1 MEFVVR
7 PTNRLQRALDRVPVL
22 GQVLEQPLGALGF
35 VIVVIFLLLVLFGPL
50 LAPYGYAEQN
60 LSRILE
66 GPSKDYLLGTDHL
79 GRDLLSRIIYGAR
92 IALITAVPAVL
103 ISIIGG
109 VILGLVSGYL
119 GGVVDDGVVIVL
131 DSIQAFPGVI
141 LALAILALL
150 GPSLVNVILVI
161 GIAWIP
167 AYARITRA
175 QAMSAKNQM
184 YVEAERSLG
193 ATNGRILASHVL
205 PNILAPLLILAAM
218 DLPVVITF
226 EAGLSFL
233 GLGVRPPTPS
243 WGVILSDGFKFVR
256 NSPWPILWAG
266 LALAITTLGFTVFA
280 EALRDVLDPKLSGTR
295 KA

>member
-1 MEFVVR
+1 MEFVAAR
-7 PTNRLQRALDRVPVL
+7 TNRWQRILDRIPIL

-35 VIVVIFLLLVLFGPL
+35 VIVVTFCCSSFSAHCWPRMIMRSRTSRGFWKDHQRITCS
-50 LAPYGYAEQN
+50 APTIWAATCFRG
-60 LSRILE
+60 IM
-66 GPSKDYLLGTDHL
+66 
-79 GRDLLSRIIYGAR
+79 YGAR
-92 IALITAVPAVL
+92 IALITAVPAVM
-103 ISIIGG
+103 ISVIGG
-109 VILGLVSGYL
+109 VILGLLSGYL
-119 GGVVDDGVVIVL
+119 GGIVDDGVVIVL

-150 GPSLVNVILVI
+150 GPSLVNEIIVI

-193 ATNGRILASHVL
+193 ATNGRILTSHVL
-205 PNILAPLLILAAM
+205 PNIMAPLLILAAM

-280 EALRDVLDPKLSGTR
+280 ESLRDVLDPKLSGTR

>member
-7 PTNRLQRALDRVPVL
+7 PTSRWQRVLDRVPVL

-35 VIVVIFLLLVLFGPL
+35 VIVVIFLLLVVFGPL
-50 LAPYGYAEQN
+50 LAPYDYAQQN

-79 GRDLLSRIIYGAR
+79 GRDLLSRIMYGAR
-92 IALITAVPAVL
+92 IALGTAVPAVL
-103 ISIIGG
+103 ISVIFG
-109 VILGLVSGYL
+109 VILGLLGGYL
-119 GGVVDDGVVIVL
+119 GGPVDDGVVIIL

-150 GPSLVNVILVI
+150 GPSLINEIFVI

-167 AYARITRA
+167 AYARVTRA

-193 ATNGRILASHVL
+193 ATDGRILLSHVL

-280 EALRDVLDPKLSGTR
+280 EALRDVLDPKLSGSR
-295 KA
+295 RV

>member
-1 MEFVVR
+1 MEFVAR
-7 PTNRLQRALDRVPVL
+7 RTNRWQRTLDRVPVL

-35 VIVVIFLLLVLFGPL
+35 VIVLAFLLLVLLGPL
-50 LAPYGYAEQN
+50 LAPYDYAEQN

-79 GRDLLSRIIYGAR
+79 GRDLLSRIMYGAR
-92 IALITAVPAVL
+92 IALITAVPAVM

-109 VILGLVSGYL
+109 VILGLLSGFL
-119 GGVVDDGVVIVL
+119 GGRVDDGIVIVL

-150 GPSLVNVILVI
+150 GPSLVNEIIVI

>member
-7 PTNRLQRALDRVPVL
+7 PTSRWQRVLDRVPVL

-35 VIVVIFLLLVLFGPL
+35 VIVVIFLLLVVFGPL
-50 LAPYGYAEQN
+50 LAPYDYAQQN

-79 GRDLLSRIIYGAR
+79 GRDLLSRIMYGAR
-92 IALITAVPAVL
+92 IALGTAVPAVL
-103 ISIIGG
+103 ISVIFG
-109 VILGLVSGYL
+109 VILGLLGGYL
-119 GGVVDDGVVIVL
+119 GGPVDDGVVIIL

-150 GPSLVNVILVI
+150 GPSLVNEIFVI

-167 AYARITRA
+167 AYARVTRA

-193 ATNGRILASHVL
+193 ATDGRILLSHVL

-218 DLPVVITF
+218 DLPVVITI

-233 GLGVRPPTPS
+233 GLGVRPPTPT

-280 EALRDVLDPKLSGTR
+280 EALRDVLDPKLSGSR
-295 KA
+295 RV

>member
-1 MEFVVR
+1 MEFVAR
-7 PTNRLQRALDRVPVL
+7 RTNRWQRTLDRVPVL

-35 VIVVIFLLLVLFGPL
+35 VIVMAFLLLVLLGPL
-50 LAPYGYAEQN
+50 LAPYDYAEQN

-79 GRDLLSRIIYGAR
+79 GRDLLSRIMYGAR
-92 IALITAVPAVL
+92 IALITAVPAVM

-109 VILGLVSGYL
+109 VILGLLSGFL
-119 GGVVDDGVVIVL
+119 GGRVDDGIVIVL

-150 GPSLVNVILVI
+150 GPSLVNEIIVI

>member
-1 MEFVVR
+1 MEFVAR
-7 PTNRLQRALDRVPVL
+7 RTNRWQRTLDRVPVL

-35 VIVVIFLLLVLFGPL
+35 VIVVAFLLLVLLGPL
-50 LAPYGYAEQN
+50 LAPYDYAEQN

-79 GRDLLSRIIYGAR
+79 GRDLLSRIMYGAR

-103 ISIIGG
+103 ISVIGG
-109 VILGLVSGYL
+109 VILGLLSGYL

-131 DSIQAFPGVI
+131 DSIQAFPSVI

-150 GPSLVNVILVI
+150 GPSLVNEILVI

-218 DLPVVITF
+218 ALPVVITF

>member
-7 PTNRLQRALDRVPVL
+7 RTSRWQRTLDRVPVL

-50 LAPYGYAEQN
+50 LAPYDYAEQD

-79 GRDLLSRIIYGAR
+79 GRDLLSRIMYGAR
-92 IALITAVPAVL
+92 IALITAVPAVM
-103 ISIIGG
+103 ISVIGG
-109 VILGLVSGYL
+109 VILGLLSGYL
-119 GGVVDDGVVIVL
+119 GGRVDDGVVIVL

-150 GPSLVNVILVI
+150 GPSLVNEIIVI

-175 QAMSAKNQM
+175 QAMSAKNQV

>member
-1 MEFVVR
+1 MEFVAR
-7 PTNRLQRALDRVPVL
+7 RTNRWQRMLDRVPVL

-35 VIVVIFLLLVLFGPL
+35 VIVMAFLLLVLFGPL
-50 LAPYGYAEQN
+50 LAPYDYAEQN
-60 LSRILE
+60 LARILE

-79 GRDLLSRIIYGAR
+79 GRDLLSRIMYGAR
-92 IALITAVPAVL
+92 IALITAVPAVM
-103 ISIIGG
+103 ISVIGG
-109 VILGLVSGYL
+109 VILGLLSGYL
-119 GGVVDDGVVIVL
+119 GGRVDDGIVIIL
-131 DSIQAFPGVI
+131 DSIQAFPSVI

-150 GPSLVNVILVI
+150 GPSLVNEILVI

>member
-1 MEFVVR
+1 MEFVGR
-7 PTNRLQRALDRVPVL
+7 PTSRWQRMLDRVPVL

-35 VIVVIFLLLVLFGPL
+35 VIVLIFLLLVVFGPL
-50 LAPYGYAEQN
+50 LAPYDYAKQN

-79 GRDLLSRIIYGAR
+79 GRDLLSRIMYGAR
-92 IALITAVPAVL
+92 IALGTAVPAVL
-103 ISIIGG
+103 ISVIFG
-109 VILGLVSGYL
+109 VILGLLGGYL
-119 GGVVDDGVVIVL
+119 GGPVDDGVVIIL

-150 GPSLVNVILVI
+150 GPSLVNEIFVI

-167 AYARITRA
+167 AYARVTRA

-193 ATNGRILASHVL
+193 ATDGRILLSHVL

-280 EALRDVLDPKLSGTR
+280 EALRDVLDPKLAGSR
-295 KA
+295 RV

>member
-1 MEFVVR
+1 MEFVAR
-7 PTNRLQRALDRVPVL
+7 RTNRWQRTLDRVPVL

-35 VIVVIFLLLVLFGPL
+35 VIVMAFLLLVLFGPL
-50 LAPYGYAEQN
+50 LAPYDYAEQN

-66 GPSKDYLLGTDHL
+66 GPSRDYLLGTDHL
-79 GRDLLSRIIYGAR
+79 GRDLLSRIMYGAR
-92 IALITAVPAVL
+92 IALITAVPAVM
-103 ISIIGG
+103 ISVIGG
-109 VILGLVSGYL
+109 VILGLLSGYL
-119 GGVVDDGVVIVL
+119 GGRVDDGIVIVL

-150 GPSLVNVILVI
+150 GPSLVNEIIVI

-193 ATNGRILASHVL
+193 ATNRRILTSHVL

>member
-1 MEFVVR
+1 
-7 PTNRLQRALDRVPVL
+7 
-22 GQVLEQPLGALGF
+22 
-35 VIVVIFLLLVLFGPL
+35 VVIL
-50 LAPYGYAEQN
+50 
-60 LSRILE
+60 
-66 GPSKDYLLGTDHL
+66 
-79 GRDLLSRIIYGAR
+79 
-92 IALITAVPAVL
+92 
-103 ISIIGG
+103 
-109 VILGLVSGYL
+109 
-119 GGVVDDGVVIVL
+119 L
-131 DSIQAFPGVI
+131 DSIQAFPAVI

-150 GPSLVNVILVI
+150 GPSLVNEILVI

-167 AYARITRA
+167 AYARVTRA

-193 ATNGRILASHVL
+193 ATNGRILTSHVL

-280 EALRDVLDPKLSGTR
+280 ESLRDVLDPKLSGTR
-295 KA
+295 RA

>member
-1 MEFVVR
+1 MEFVAR
-7 PTNRLQRALDRVPVL
+7 RTNRWQRTLDRVPVL

-35 VIVVIFLLLVLFGPL
+35 VIVVAFLLLVLFGPL
-50 LAPYGYAEQN
+50 LAPYDYAEQN

-79 GRDLLSRIIYGAR
+79 GRDLLSRIMYGAR
-92 IALITAVPAVL
+92 IALITAVPAVM

-109 VILGLVSGYL
+109 VILGLLSGFL
-119 GGVVDDGVVIVL
+119 GGRVDDGIVIVL

-150 GPSLVNVILVI
+150 GPSLVNEIIVI

-193 ATNGRILASHVL
+193 ATNGRILANHVL

>member
-1 MEFVVR
+1 MEFVAR
-7 PTNRLQRALDRVPVL
+7 RTNRWQRTLDRVPVL

-35 VIVVIFLLLVLFGPL
+35 VIVMAFLLLVLFGPL
-50 LAPYGYAEQN
+50 LAPYDYAEQN

-79 GRDLLSRIIYGAR
+79 GRDLLSRIMYGAR
-92 IALITAVPAVL
+92 IALITAVPAVM

-109 VILGLVSGYL
+109 VILGLLSGFL
-119 GGVVDDGVVIVL
+119 GGRVDDGIVIVL

-150 GPSLVNVILVI
+150 GPSLVNEILVI

>member
-1 MEFVVR
+1 MKRWRLIIATIGAVAATVAAAGAASLYSLGRAPLGNDLEYSHVV
-7 PTNRLQRALDRVPVL
+7 LDR
-22 GQVLEQPLGALGF
+22 E
-35 VIVVIFLLLVLFGPL
+35 
-50 LAPYGYAEQN
+50 AEGDVSF

-66 GPSKDYLLGTDHL
+66 GPSRDYLLGTDHL
-79 GRDLLSRIIYGAR
+79 GRDLLSRIMYGTR
-92 IALITAVPAVL
+92 IALATAVPAVM
-103 ISIIGG
+103 ISMIGG
-109 VILGLVSGYL
+109 VILGLTSGYL
-119 GGVVDDGVVIVL
+119 GGRVDDGVVVFL

-150 GPSLVNVILVI
+150 GPSLVNEILVI

-193 ATNGRILASHVL
+193 ATNGRILAGHVL

>member
-1 MEFVVR
+1 MEFVAR
-7 PTNRLQRALDRVPVL
+7 RTNRWQRTLDRVPVL

-35 VIVVIFLLLVLFGPL
+35 VIVVAFLLLVLFGPL
-50 LAPYGYAEQN
+50 LAPYDYAEQN

-79 GRDLLSRIIYGAR
+79 GRDLLSRIMYGAR
-92 IALITAVPAVL
+92 IALVTAVPAVM
-103 ISIIGG
+103 ISVIGG
-109 VILGLVSGYL
+109 VILGLLSGYL
-119 GGVVDDGVVIVL
+119 GGRIDDGIVIVL

-150 GPSLVNVILVI
+150 GPSLVNEIIVI

-295 KA
+295 RA

>member
-7 PTNRLQRALDRVPVL
+7 PTSRWQRALDRVPVL

-35 VIVVIFLLLVLFGPL
+35 VIVVIFLLLVVFGPL
-50 LAPYGYAEQN
+50 LAPYDYAQQN

-79 GRDLLSRIIYGAR
+79 GRDLLSRIMYGAR
-92 IALITAVPAVL
+92 IALGTAVPAVL
-103 ISIIGG
+103 ISVIFG
-109 VILGLVSGYL
+109 VILGLLGGYL
-119 GGVVDDGVVIVL
+119 GGPVDDGVVIIL

-150 GPSLVNVILVI
+150 GPSLVNEIFVI

-167 AYARITRA
+167 AYARVTRA

-193 ATNGRILASHVL
+193 ATDRRILLSHVL

-280 EALRDVLDPKLSGTR
+280 EALRDVLDPKLAGSR
-295 KA
+295 RV

>member
-1 MEFVVR
+1 MEFVAR
-7 PTNRLQRALDRVPVL
+7 RTNRWQRTLDRVPVL

-35 VIVVIFLLLVLFGPL
+35 VIVMAFLLLVLLGPL
-50 LAPYGYAEQN
+50 LAPYDYAEQN

-79 GRDLLSRIIYGAR
+79 GRDLLSRIMYGAR
-92 IALITAVPAVL
+92 IALITAVPAVM

-109 VILGLVSGYL
+109 VILGLLSGFL
-119 GGVVDDGVVIVL
+119 GGRVDDGIVIVL

-150 GPSLVNVILVI
+150 GPSLVNEILVI

-193 ATNGRILASHVL
+193 ATNGRILTSHVL

-266 LALAITTLGFTVFA
+266 LA
-280 EALRDVLDPKLSGTR
+280 SGNHHPR
-295 KA
+295 LHGLCGSAARRAGS

>member
-7 PTNRLQRALDRVPVL
+7 PTSRWQRALDRVPVL

-35 VIVVIFLLLVLFGPL
+35 VIVVIFLLLVVFGPL
-50 LAPYGYAEQN
+50 LAPYDYAQQN

-79 GRDLLSRIIYGAR
+79 GRDLLSRIMYGAR
-92 IALITAVPAVL
+92 IALAIAVPAVL
-103 ISIIGG
+103 ISVIFG
-109 VILGLVSGYL
+109 VILGLLGGYL
-119 GGVVDDGVVIVL
+119 GGPVDDGVVIIL

-150 GPSLVNVILVI
+150 GPSLVNEIFVI

-167 AYARITRA
+167 AYARVTRA

-193 ATNGRILASHVL
+193 ATDGRILLSHVL

-280 EALRDVLDPKLSGTR
+280 EALRDVLDPKLSGSR
-295 KA
+295 RV

>member
-1 MEFVVR
+1 MEFVMR
-7 PTNRLQRALDRVPVL
+7 PASRWQRTLGRIPVL
-22 GQVLEQPLGALGF
+22 GEVVEQPLGALGA
-35 VIVVIFLLLVLFGPL
+35 VIVAVFLVLVIAGPL
-50 LAPYGYAEQN
+50 IAPYDYAAQD
-60 LSRILE
+60 LSRLLE

-79 GRDLLSRIIYGAR
+79 GRDLFSRLVFGAR
-92 IALITAVPAVL
+92 IALGTAVPAVI
-103 ISIIGG
+103 ISILGG
-109 VILGLVSGYL
+109 VILGLLGGYL
-119 GGVVDDGVVIVL
+119 GGLIDDVIVVIL

-150 GPSLVNVILVI
+150 GPSLVNEILVI

-167 AYARITRA
+167 AYARMTRA
-175 QAMSAKNQM
+175 QAMSAKHQL

-193 ATNGRILASHVL
+193 ASSARILFSHIL

-256 NSPWPILWAG
+256 NSPWPILWTG
-266 LALAITTLGFTVFA
+266 IVLGITTLGFTVFA
-280 EALRDVLDPKLSGTR
+280 ESLRDVLDPRLSGTR
-295 KA
+295 RA

>member
-7 PTNRLQRALDRVPVL
+7 PTSRWQRVLDRVPVL

-35 VIVVIFLLLVLFGPL
+35 VIVVIFLLLVVFGPL
-50 LAPYGYAEQN
+50 LAPYDYAQQN

-79 GRDLLSRIIYGAR
+79 GRDLLSRIMYGAR
-92 IALITAVPAVL
+92 IALGTAVPAVL
-103 ISIIGG
+103 ISVIFG
-109 VILGLVSGYL
+109 VILGLLGGYL
-119 GGVVDDGVVIVL
+119 GGPVDDGVVIIL

-150 GPSLVNVILVI
+150 GPSLVNEIFVI

-167 AYARITRA
+167 AYARVTRA

-193 ATNGRILASHVL
+193 ATDRRILLSHVL

-280 EALRDVLDPKLSGTR
+280 EALRDVLDPKLSGSR
-295 KA
+295 RV

>member
-1 MEFVVR
+1 MEFVAR
-7 PTNRLQRALDRVPVL
+7 RTNRWQRTLDRVPVL

-35 VIVVIFLLLVLFGPL
+35 VIVMGFLLLVLFGPL
-50 LAPYGYAEQN
+50 LAPYDYAEQN

-66 GPSKDYLLGTDHL
+66 GPSWDYLLGTDHL
-79 GRDLLSRIIYGAR
+79 GRDLLSRIMYGAR
-92 IALITAVPAVL
+92 IALVTAVPAVM
-103 ISIIGG
+103 ISVIGG
-109 VILGLVSGYL
+109 VILGLLSGFL
-119 GGVVDDGVVIVL
+119 GGRVDDGIVIVL

-150 GPSLVNVILVI
+150 GPSLVNEIIVI

-193 ATNGRILASHVL
+193 ATNQRILSSHVL

>member
-1 MEFVVR
+1 MEFVAR
-7 PTNRLQRALDRVPVL
+7 RTNRWQRTLDRVPVL

-35 VIVVIFLLLVLFGPL
+35 VIVMAFLLLVLFGPL
-50 LAPYGYAEQN
+50 LAPYDYAEQN

-66 GPSKDYLLGTDHL
+66 GPSRDYLLGTDHL
-79 GRDLLSRIIYGAR
+79 GRDLLSRIMYGAR
-92 IALITAVPAVL
+92 IALITAVPAVM
-103 ISIIGG
+103 ISVIGG
-109 VILGLVSGYL
+109 VILGLLSGYL
-119 GGVVDDGVVIVL
+119 GGRVDDGIVIVL

-150 GPSLVNVILVI
+150 GPSLVNEILVI

-193 ATNGRILASHVL
+193 ATNGRILTSHVL

>member
-1 MEFVVR
+1 MEFVAR
-7 PTNRLQRALDRVPVL
+7 RTNRWQRTLDRVPVL

-35 VIVVIFLLLVLFGPL
+35 VIVMAFLLLVLFGPL
-50 LAPYGYAEQN
+50 LAPYDYAEQN

-79 GRDLLSRIIYGAR
+79 GRDLLSRIMYGAR
-92 IALITAVPAVL
+92 IALITAVPAVM

-109 VILGLVSGYL
+109 VILGLLSGFL
-119 GGVVDDGVVIVL
+119 GGRVDDGIVIVL

-150 GPSLVNVILVI
+150 GPSLVNEIIVI

-193 ATNGRILASHVL
+193 ATNGRILTSHVL

>member
-7 PTNRLQRALDRVPVL
+7 PTSRWQRVLDRVPVL

-35 VIVVIFLLLVLFGPL
+35 VIVVIFLLLVVFGPL
-50 LAPYGYAEQN
+50 LAPYDYAQQN

-79 GRDLLSRIIYGAR
+79 GRDLLSRIMYGAR
-92 IALITAVPAVL
+92 IALAIAVPAVL
-103 ISIIGG
+103 ISVIFG
-109 VILGLVSGYL
+109 VILGLLGGYL
-119 GGVVDDGVVIVL
+119 GGPVDDGVVIIL

-150 GPSLVNVILVI
+150 GPSLVNEIFII

-167 AYARITRA
+167 AYARVTRA

-193 ATNGRILASHVL
+193 ATDGRILLSHVL

-280 EALRDVLDPKLSGTR
+280 EALRDVLDPKLSGSR
-295 KA
+295 RV

>member
-1 MEFVVR
+1 MEFVAR
-7 PTNRLQRALDRVPVL
+7 RTNRWQRMLDRVPVL

-35 VIVVIFLLLVLFGPL
+35 VIVMAFLLLVLFGPL
-50 LAPYGYAEQN
+50 LAPYDYAEQN

-79 GRDLLSRIIYGAR
+79 GRDLLSRIMYGAR
-92 IALITAVPAVL
+92 IALITAVPAVM
-103 ISIIGG
+103 ISVIGG
-109 VILGLVSGYL
+109 VILGLLSGYL
-119 GGVVDDGVVIVL
+119 GGRVDDGIVIVL
-131 DSIQAFPGVI
+131 DSIQAFPSVI

-150 GPSLVNVILVI
+150 GPSLVNEIIVI

>member
-1 MEFVVR
+1 MEFVLR
-7 PTNRLQRALDRVPVL
+7 PTNRWQRTLDRIPVL
-22 GQVLEQPLGALGF
+22 GQVLEQPLGALGA
-35 VIVVIFLLLVLFGPL
+35 VIVAVFLFLVAFGPMI
-50 LAPYGYAEQN
+50 APYDYAQQD
-60 LSRILE
+60 LSHILE
-66 GPSKDYLLGTDHL
+66 GPSREHLLGTDQL

-92 IALITAVPAVL
+92 IALGTAVPAVL
-103 ISIIGG
+103 ISIVGG
-109 VILGLVSGYL
+109 VILGLVGGYL
-119 GGVVDDGVVIVL
+119 GGVVDDGVVVVL
-131 DSIQAFPGVI
+131 DSIQAFPAVI
-141 LALAILALL
+141 LAMAILALL
-150 GPSLVNVILVI
+150 GPSLVNEILVI

-175 QAMSAKNQM
+175 QVMSARNQL

-193 ATNGRILASHVL
+193 ASSQRILGSHIL

-256 NSPWPILWAG
+256 NSPWPILSAG
-266 LALAITTLGFTVFA
+266 CALAITTLGFTLFA
-280 EALRDVLDPKLSGTR
+280 ETLRDVLDPKLSGTR
-295 KA
+295 RA

>member
-1 MEFVVR
+1 MEFVAR
-7 PTNRLQRALDRVPVL
+7 RTNRWQRTLDRVPVL

-35 VIVVIFLLLVLFGPL
+35 VIVVAFLLLVLFGPL
-50 LAPYGYAEQN
+50 LAPYDYAEQN

-79 GRDLLSRIIYGAR
+79 GRDLLSRIMYGAR
-92 IALITAVPAVL
+92 IALITAVPTVM
-103 ISIIGG
+103 ISVIGG
-109 VILGLVSGYL
+109 VILGLLSGFL
-119 GGVVDDGVVIVL
+119 GGRVDDGIVIVL

-150 GPSLVNVILVI
+150 GPSLVNEIIVI

>member
-1 MEFVVR
+1 MEFVGR
-7 PTNRLQRALDRVPVL
+7 PTSRWQRMLDRVPVL

-35 VIVVIFLLLVLFGPL
+35 VIVLIFLLLVVFGPL
-50 LAPYGYAEQN
+50 LAPYDYAKQN

-79 GRDLLSRIIYGAR
+79 GRDLLSRIMYGAR
-92 IALITAVPAVL
+92 IALGTAVPAVL
-103 ISIIGG
+103 ISVIFG
-109 VILGLVSGYL
+109 VILGLLGGYL
-119 GGVVDDGVVIVL
+119 GGPVDDGVVIIL

-150 GPSLVNVILVI
+150 GPSLVNEIFVI

-167 AYARITRA
+167 AYARVTRA

-193 ATNGRILASHVL
+193 ATDGRILLSHVL

-280 EALRDVLDPKLSGTR
+280 EALRDVLDPKLSGSR
-295 KA
+295 RV

>member
-1 MEFVVR
+1 MEFVMR
-7 PTNRLQRALDRVPVL
+7 PTNRWQRTLNRVPVL
-22 GQVLEQPLGALGF
+22 GEVLEQPLGALGF
-35 VIVVIFLLLVLFGPL
+35 VIVAVFLLLVVFGPL
-50 LAPYGYAEQN
+50 IAPYDYAAQD
-60 LSRILE
+60 LSRLLE
-66 GPSKDYLLGTDHL
+66 GPSRDYLLGTDHL
-79 GRDLLSRIIYGAR
+79 GRDLLSRLVFGAR
-92 IALITAVPAVL
+92 IALGTAVPAVL
-103 ISIIGG
+103 ISVLGG
-109 VILGLVSGYL
+109 VILGLLGGYL
-119 GGVVDDGVVIVL
+119 GGFVDDIVVIIL

-150 GPSLVNVILVI
+150 GPSLVNEILVI

-167 AYARITRA
+167 AYARVTRA
-175 QAMSAKNQM
+175 QAMSAKHQL

-193 ATNGRILASHVL
+193 ATSGRILLNHIL

-266 LALAITTLGFTVFA
+266 LVLATTTLGFTVFA
-280 EALRDVLDPKLSGTR
+280 ETLRDVLDPRLSGTR
-295 KA
+295 RA

>member
-1 MEFVVR
+1 MEFVMR
-7 PTNRLQRALDRVPVL
+7 PASRWQRTLGRIPVL
-22 GQVLEQPLGALGF
+22 GEVVEQPLGALGA
-35 VIVVIFLLLVLFGPL
+35 VIVAVFLVLVIAGPL
-50 LAPYGYAEQN
+50 IAPYDYAAQD
-60 LSRILE
+60 LSRLLE

-79 GRDLLSRIIYGAR
+79 GRDLFSRLVFGAR
-92 IALITAVPAVL
+92 IALGTAVPAVI
-103 ISIIGG
+103 ISILGG
-109 VILGLVSGYL
+109 VILGLLGGYL
-119 GGVVDDGVVIVL
+119 GGLIDDVIVVIL

-150 GPSLVNVILVI
+150 GPSLVNEILVI

-167 AYARITRA
+167 AYARMTRA
-175 QAMSAKNQM
+175 QAMSAKHQL

-193 ATNGRILASHVL
+193 ASSARILLSHIL

-256 NSPWPILWAG
+256 NSPWPILWTG
-266 LALAITTLGFTVFA
+266 IVLGITTLGFTVFA
-280 EALRDVLDPKLSGTR
+280 ESLRDVLDPRLSGTR
-295 KA
+295 RA

>member
-1 MEFVVR
+1 MEFVAR
-7 PTNRLQRALDRVPVL
+7 RTNRWQRTLDRVPVL

-35 VIVVIFLLLVLFGPL
+35 VIVVAFLLLVLLGPL
-50 LAPYGYAEQN
+50 LAPYDYAEQN

-79 GRDLLSRIIYGAR
+79 GRDLLSRIMYGAR
-92 IALITAVPAVL
+92 IALITAVPAVM
-103 ISIIGG
+103 ISVIGG
-109 VILGLVSGYL
+109 VILGLLSGYL
-119 GGVVDDGVVIVL
+119 GGRVDDGIVIVL

-150 GPSLVNVILVI
+150 GPSLVNEIIVI

-193 ATNGRILASHVL
+193 ATNGRILTSHVL

>member
-1 MEFVVR
+1 MEFVAR
-7 PTNRLQRALDRVPVL
+7 RTNRWQRTLDRVPVL

-35 VIVVIFLLLVLFGPL
+35 VIVMAFLLLVLFGPL
-50 LAPYGYAEQN
+50 LAPYDYAEQN

-66 GPSKDYLLGTDHL
+66 GPSRDYLLGTDHL
-79 GRDLLSRIIYGAR
+79 GRDLLSRIMYGAR
-92 IALITAVPAVL
+92 IALITAVPAVM
-103 ISIIGG
+103 ISVIGG
-109 VILGLVSGYL
+109 VILGLLSGYL
-119 GGVVDDGVVIVL
+119 GGRVDDGIVIVL

-150 GPSLVNVILVI
+150 GPSLVNEILVI

-193 ATNGRILASHVL
+193 ATNGRILTSHVL

-266 LALAITTLGFTVFA
+266 LALALTTLGFTVFA

>member
-1 MEFVVR
+1 MEFVAR
-7 PTNRLQRALDRVPVL
+7 RTNRWQRMLDRVPVL

-35 VIVVIFLLLVLFGPL
+35 VIVMAFLLLVLFGPL
-50 LAPYGYAEQN
+50 LAPYDYAEQN

-79 GRDLLSRIIYGAR
+79 GRDLLSRIMYGAR
-92 IALITAVPAVL
+92 IALITAVPAVM
-103 ISIIGG
+103 ISVIGG
-109 VILGLVSGYL
+109 VLLGLLSGYL
-119 GGVVDDGVVIVL
+119 GGRVDDGVVVIL
-131 DSIQAFPGVI
+131 DSIQAFPSVI

-150 GPSLVNVILVI
+150 GPSLVNEIIVI

-184 YVEAERSLG
+184 DVEAERSLG

>member
-1 MEFVVR
+1 M
-7 PTNRLQRALDRVPVL
+7 L
-22 GQVLEQPLGALGF
+22 
-35 VIVVIFLLLVLFGPL
+35 
-50 LAPYGYAEQN
+50 
-60 LSRILE
+60 
-66 GPSKDYLLGTDHL
+66 
-79 GRDLLSRIIYGAR
+79 
-92 IALITAVPAVL
+92 
-103 ISIIGG
+103 
-109 VILGLVSGYL
+109 
-119 GGVVDDGVVIVL
+119 L

-141 LALAILALL
+141 LAMAILALL
-150 GPSLVNVILVI
+150 GPSLVNEILVI

-175 QAMSAKNQM
+175 QVFSAKNQL

-193 ATNGRILASHVL
+193 ASSGRILSSHIL
-205 PNILAPLLILAAM
+205 PNVLAPLLILAAM

-266 LALAITTLGFTVFA
+266 LALAITTLGLH
-280 EALRDVLDPKLSGTR
+280 ALRRDAARRARSEAVRDEEGVMAQGVTQGVTPALFEVRDLAIKYHTRDGVLTAIRDVSFDVSRGRDRRGGRRIGMRQEHGGRGRHAPSAAQRRDFGRLHDVPGPGPG
-295 KA
+295 AG

>member
-1 MEFVVR
+1 MEFVAR
-7 PTNRLQRALDRVPVL
+7 RTNRWQRTLDRVPVL

-35 VIVVIFLLLVLFGPL
+35 VIVVAFLLLVLFGPL
-50 LAPYGYAEQN
+50 LAPYDYADQN

-79 GRDLLSRIIYGAR
+79 GRDLLSRIMYGAR
-92 IALITAVPAVL
+92 IALITAVPAVM
-103 ISIIGG
+103 ISVIGG
-109 VILGLVSGYL
+109 VILGLLSGYL
-119 GGVVDDGVVIVL
+119 GGRVDDGIVIVL

-150 GPSLVNVILVI
+150 GPSLVNEILVI